1 MASLLEM
8 RDWGGTVAESLEK
21 EITRIFSDAG
31 SIPLDVEDFKV
42 KLVCC
47 KSDGASV

>member
-21 EITRIFSDAG
+21 EITHIFSDAG

-42 KLVCC
+42 KLVCL